1 MANLYDLKKFDLN
14 LLVIF
19 ECIYQNLSISK
30 AAETLFITPSAVSQ
44 SLQKLR
50 TQFNDPLFIRA
61 GKGIT
66 PTVTAVNLH
75 HHLKNNLNSLE
86 ETINIMHSSSLKKK
100 FVIYSPQIINN
111 IYVSE
116 LINFIRKDQYIEIE
130 HHDILITSETAE
142 DLLAYRKADVV
153 ITTSPIVNRSII
165 CTPFKTVETVLVCCK
180 NHPRINENTTLNEIL
195 EEQFSR
201 FLSDDAGVKEYQ
213 SETNSFL
220 ANRKNGFSSDS
231 LMSIINVISL
241 TDIIGF
247 LPKISFE
254 LYASL
259 FNLKEIKTDIK
270 LPSMELFLMYNRASL
285 NNKNFEDSIT
295 KINKKTRKSDISN
308 NYSHSK

>member
-44 SLQKLR
+44 SLQRLR
-50 TQFNDPLFIRA
+50 AQFNDPLFIRA

-75 HHLKNNLNSLE
+75 HHLENNLNSLE
-86 ETINIMHSSSLKKK
+86 ETINIMHRSSLKKK

-111 IYVSE
+111 TYVTE
-116 LINFIRKDQYIEIE
+116 LIQFIREDQYVEIE

-153 ITTSPIVNRSII
+153 ITTSPVVNRSII
-165 CTPFKTVETVLVCCK
+165 YTPFRTVETVLACSK
-180 NHPRINENTTLNEIL
+180 NHPRIHDKVTLNEIL
-195 EEQFSR
+195 EEQFTQ
-201 FLSDDAGVKEYQ
+201 LITDDAGVKEYH
-213 SETNSFL
+213 SEANSFMS
-220 ANRKNGFSSDS
+220 NRKTGFCSDS
-231 LMSIINVISL
+231 LISIINIISH

-247 LPKISFE
+247 LPKVTFE
-254 LYASL
+254 LYAPL
-259 FNLKEIKTDIK
+259 LNLKEVNTNLK
-270 LPSMELFLMYNRASL
+270 LPSMDLFLMYNRASL
-285 NNKNFEDSIT
+285 NNKNFEEFIT
-295 KINKKTRKSDISN
+295 KISERNKQSIIPR
-308 NYSHSK
+308 

>member
-44 SLQKLR
+44 SLQRLR
-50 TQFNDPLFIRA
+50 AQFNDPLFIRA

-75 HHLKNNLNSLE
+75 HHLENNLNSLE
-86 ETINIMHSSSLKKK
+86 ETINIMHRSSLKKK

-111 IYVSE
+111 TYVTE
-116 LINFIRKDQYIEIE
+116 LINFIRENQYVEIE

-153 ITTSPIVNRSII
+153 ITTSPVVNRSII
-165 CTPFKTVETVLVCCK
+165 YTPFRTVETVLACSK
-180 NHPRINENTTLNEIL
+180 NHPRIHDKVTLNEVL
-195 EEQFSR
+195 EEQFTQ
-201 FLSDDAGVKEYQ
+201 LITDDAGVKEYR
-213 SETNSFL
+213 SEANSFMS
-220 ANRKNGFSSDS
+220 NRKTGFCSDS
-231 LMSIINVISL
+231 LISIINIISH

-247 LPKISFE
+247 LPKVTFE
-254 LYASL
+254 LYAPL
-259 FNLKEIKTDIK
+259 FNLKEVNTNLK
-270 LPSMELFLMYNRASL
+270 LPSMDLFLMYNRASL
-285 NNKNFEDSIT
+285 NNNNFEEFIT
-295 KINKKTRKSDISN
+295 KISERNKQSIIP
-308 NYSHSK
+308 H

>member
-44 SLQKLR
+44 SLQRLR

-75 HHLKNNLNSLE
+75 HHLGNNLNSLE

-111 IYVSE
+111 AYVSE
-116 LINFIRKDQYIEIE
+116 LIQFIREDKYFEIE

-153 ITTSPIVNRSII
+153 ITTSPSVNRSII

-180 NHPRINENTTLNEIL
+180 NHPRINENATLNEIL

-220 ANRKNGFSSDS
+220 VNRKSGFTSDS

-247 LPKISFE
+247 LPKSSFE

-259 FNLKEIKTDIK
+259 FNLKEIKTDVK
-270 LPSMELFLMYNRASL
+270 LPSIGHHLT
-285 NNKNFEDSIT
+285 T
-295 KINKKTRKSDISN
+295 KISRNP
-308 NYSHSK
+308 